1 MQCIMKFTK
10 QQVKQIIKEE
20 IGKYIFEQDP
30 FPSITLDNPEAMKD
44 KTGEEETSDGDDEE
58 EEELDADDWEG
69 AFSLLW
75 MMTAKSMA
83 KDFIK
88 KGIQPSRKSPRMREL
103 RSWLM
108 RNPVPQDSNR
118 YEEFIENEIGF
129 RGRIEDETVRMA
141 QKFYERGYDEEISMA
156 ALMDPDEFPTLSRD
170 QAFMQRLAR
179 PKRRRTVDPTVQLTP
194 GVEVPG
200 V

>member
-1 MQCIMKFTK
+1 MQCTMKFTK
-10 QQVKQIIKEE
+10 EQVKQIIKEE

-58 EEELDADDWEG
+58 EDEPDAHDWED
-69 AFSLLW
+69 AFSFLW

-118 YEEFIENEIGF
+118 YEEFIKNKLAF
-129 RGRIEDETVRMA
+129 RGNIEDETVKMA

-156 ALMDPDEFPTLSRD
+156 ALMDPDEFPTLSRA
-170 QAFMQRLAR
+170 QASPAR
-179 PKRRRTVDPTVQLTP
+179 QQRRRTVDPTVQLTP

>member
-1 MQCIMKFTK
+1 MKFTK
-10 QQVKQIIKEE
+10 EQVKQIIKEE
-20 IGKYIFEQDP
+20 IEKYIFEQEP
-30 FPSITLDNPEAMKD
+30 FPSITLDNPEAMSSQQ
-44 KTGEEETSDGDDEE
+44 EEEESSDGDDDEE
-58 EEELDADDWEG
+58 EEPDAHDWEG
-69 AFSLLW
+69 AYSSLW

-88 KGIQPSRKSPRMREL
+88 KGIQPSRESPRMRQL

-118 YEEFIENEIGF
+118 YEEFIENKIGF

-170 QAFMQRLAR
+170 QASPAR
-179 PKRRRTVDPTVQLTP
+179 QKRRRTVDPTVLLTP

>member
-20 IGKYIFEQDP
+20 IDKYIFEQDP
-30 FPSITLDNPEAMKD
+30 FPSITLDNPEAMED

-69 AFSLLW
+69 AFSSLW

-141 QKFYERGYDEEISMA
+141 QKFYERIRCRSKCD
-156 ALMDPDEFPTLSRD
+156 
-170 QAFMQRLAR
+170 
-179 PKRRRTVDPTVQLTP
+179 
-194 GVEVPG
+194 
-200 V
+200 